1 MPNWCSHSL
10 TISGPRSE
18 MKAFYAENNLIP
30 SFKSWSSAYLESQML
45 LKESRFQVSILLRPV
60 FLENLLQLV
69 LEYLDADSYF
79 AFRSVSFGVRSWAK
93 TPKHVI
99 SQVDRRISNK
109 NTLRIQPEEADAD
122 YKPFESLLSSERCS
136 LYFFDL
142 EICINEV
149 DKFRMTF
156 NTKWQPHEEIY
167 RQLKSKYPTLLITLG
182 FVERGVEFFGEFLS
196 SGIEY
201 VDNDNFRANVDY
213 DEEEGTLTAKG
224 VLKELM
230 ERHGLIDFGG

>member
-1 MPNWCSHSL
+1 
-10 TISGPRSE
+10 
-18 MKAFYAENNLIP
+18 MKTFYAENNLIP
-30 SFKSWSSAYLESQML
+30 SFKSRNSAYLESQML
-45 LKESRFQVSILLRPV
+45 PKESRFQVSILLRPV

-109 NTLRIQPEEADAD
+109 NTLRIQPEKADAD
-122 YKPFESLLSSERCS
+122 YKPFESLLSSRS
-136 LYFFDL
+136 LCFFDL

-167 RQLKSKYPTLLITLG
+167 RQLKSKYPTLLIALG
-182 FVERGVEFFGEFLS
+182 FVECGVEFFGELLS

-201 VDNDNFRANVDY
+201 IDYDNFSANVDY
-213 DEEEGTLTAKG
+213 NEEEGFTAKG
-224 VLKELM
+224 VLKEMM

>member
-1 MPNWCSHSL
+1 
-10 TISGPRSE
+10 
-18 MKAFYAENNLIP
+18 
-30 SFKSWSSAYLESQML
+30 
-45 LKESRFQVSILLRPV
+45 
-60 FLENLLQLV
+60 
-69 LEYLDADSYF
+69 
-79 AFRSVSFGVRSWAK
+79 
-93 TPKHVI
+93 
-99 SQVDRRISNK
+99 VDRRISNK

-122 YKPFESLLSSERCS
+122 YKPFESLLSSGRGS

-142 EICINEV
+142 KICINEV

-156 NTKWQPHEEIY
+156 KTKWQPHEEIY

-182 FVERGVEFFGEFLS
+182 FVECGVEFFGELLS

-201 VDNDNFRANVDY
+201 IDYDNFRANVDY